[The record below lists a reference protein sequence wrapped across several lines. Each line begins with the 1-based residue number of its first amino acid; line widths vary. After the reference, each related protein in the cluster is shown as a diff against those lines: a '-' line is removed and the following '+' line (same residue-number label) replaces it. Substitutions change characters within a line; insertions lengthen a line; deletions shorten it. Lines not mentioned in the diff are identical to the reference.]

1 MYKQKKDSGS
11 TDTVDTAIKI
21 HYAKPVITE
30 LSALGTEGTKFMVSM
45 SEGSIMIGM
54 GTFSFGPS

>member
-1 MYKQKKDSGS
+1 MSSQKKNTG
-11 TDTVDTAIKI
+11 TAGQHPETAKSPYMQPKI
-21 HYAKPVITE
+21 IL
-30 LSALGTEGTKFMVSM
+30 LSSLHTEGTKFMVSM